1 MRNNLKKVFRD
12 INGYPNWITEQ
23 TIKKVKNQNE
33 MIRSTVVTTNTEQCP
48 DLDCDAIYQY
58 TYTNIYIYIYFD
70 TRARRPPAD
79 HRRRLAVRKPGQ
91 QRREGRPDRIR
102 HAETWFAS

>member
-58 TYTNIYIYIYFD
+58 TYTNIYIYIYIYIYI
-70 TRARRPPAD
+70 
-79 HRRRLAVRKPGQ
+79 LRKHYKLSMKDPL
-91 QRREGRPDRIR
+91 
-102 HAETWFAS
+102 

>member
-1 MRNNLKKVFRD
+1 MFRD

-33 MIRSTVVTTNTEQCP
+33 MIRSTVVTTNTEPCP

-58 TYTNIYIYIYFD
+58 TYTNIYIYIYIYI
-70 TRARRPPAD
+70 AEALQIKHERPSLNVQEQSLPIK
-79 HRRRLAVRKPGQ
+79 LFG
-91 QRREGRPDRIR
+91 
-102 HAETWFAS
+102 